1 MAAGGAEFR
10 YHGDFDWGGI
20 RIASAVRQRVGQ
32 GQSRWQPWRYDKD
45 AYEAAA
51 TTVLA
56 GHAVRLPRLAGDPV
70 QTPWDPGLAA
80 VMARHDIRIEEE
92 LSLDTLLADL
102 A

>member
-1 MAAGGAEFR
+1 
-10 YHGDFDWGGI
+10 
-20 RIASAVRQRVGQ
+20 VGQ

-56 GHAVRLPRLAGDPV
+56 VHAPARLPRLVGDLVP
-70 QTPWDPGLAA
+70 TPWDPSLAA
-80 VMARHDIRIEEE
+80 AMARHDVRIEEE
-92 LSLDTLLADL
+92 LSLDTLLKDL